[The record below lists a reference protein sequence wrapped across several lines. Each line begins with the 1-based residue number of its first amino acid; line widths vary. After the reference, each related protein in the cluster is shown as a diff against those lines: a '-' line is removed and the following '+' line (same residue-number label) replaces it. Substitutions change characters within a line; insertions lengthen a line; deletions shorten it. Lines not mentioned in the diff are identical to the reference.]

1 MTANLQIGDEAPNF
15 SLPSGDGETLNTADF
30 LGKNLLIFFYPKDDT
45 PGCTKESIAFSQAR
59 GDFQAAD
66 TEIVGISID
75 SPKSHAKFTA
85 KHELT
90 VPLGS
95 DEDKAAVEAFG
106 VWVEKNMYGRK
117 YMGTERATFLI
128 DKQGKIAQIWRKV
141 KVKGHVEAVL
151 DAAKAL

>member
-1 MTANLQIGDEAPNF
+1 MTANLQIGDEAPHF
-15 SLPSGDGETLNTADF
+15 SLPSGDGEKLSAADF
-30 LGKNLLIFFYPKDDT
+30 KGKNLVIFFYPKDDT

-59 GDFQAAD
+59 ADFQAAD
-66 TEIVGISID
+66 TEIVGISSD
-75 SPKSHAKFTA
+75 SLKSHAKFTA

-95 DEDKAAVEAFG
+95 DEDKTAVEAFG

>member
-1 MTANLQIGDEAPNF
+1 MTGNLQTGDMVPNF
-15 SLPSGDGETLNTADF
+15 SLPTGDGTVADVADYR
-30 LGKNLLIFFYPKDDT
+30 GKKLVIFFYPKDDT
-45 PGCTKESIAFSQAR
+45 PGCTKESIAFSQSRAA
-59 GDFQAAD
+59 FQACD

-90 VPLGS
+90 VTLAS
-95 DEDKAAVEAFG
+95 DEDKSAVEAFG

-128 DKQGKIAQIWRKV
+128 DRQGKIAQIWRKV
-141 KVKGHVEAVL
+141 KVPGHVDAVL
-151 DAAKAL
+151 EAAQAL